1 MEEGFVKGQSDNL
14 PNIDIYTVMDFF
26 SSNPSYVSAEIKGV
40 KLFK

>member
-14 PNIDIYTVMDFF
+14 PKIDIFAVMEFF